1 MRLQSSHHPS
11 MRSLILGFALT
22 VWGCGKTNDAS
33 NASSVGQKPDT
44 SAAIGR
50 VVGAAPGNPSCPS
63 TGFWAECSL
72 LYRLDRAGL
81 APRVDSGAKVEEKSI
96 GAGAKS
102 FVVKIGM
109 NARLEVFLYSDSTV
123 RIADEEKLDRTQFV
137 APGAEQTIKRERT
150 LIENSNLLGLLTSIN
165 GHQRDRVADA
175 VMAGPPQPTKPTKP

>member
-1 MRLQSSHHPS
+1 MLSLGAVIGCSDSNSASTNSSGRQNSDTTGPV
-11 MRSLILGFALT
+11 A
-22 VWGCGKTNDAS
+22 KTAG
-33 NASSVGQKPDT
+33 V
-44 SAAIGR
+44 
-50 VVGAAPGNPSCPS
+50 APGDSRCPS

-96 GAGAKS
+96 GDGAKS

-109 NARLEVFLYSDSTV
+109 NARLDVFLYSDSAV
-123 RIADEEKLDRTQFV
+123 RIADEQKLDRTRFV

-150 LIENSNLLGLLTSIN
+150 LIENANLVGLLTSIN

-175 VMAGPPQPTKPTKP
+175 LMAGPPQPTKPTKP